1 VTALGLALGLIAL
14 AGCGG
19 EDKSGGEKGDRLQTD
34 RVEKKIREEVAEKMR
49 QAEQQ
54 AGELDAYAAH
64 ELARPEADTWDP
76 AARLYRIEGEK
87 NLQPDGTA
95 MMWTAYYAIQEDPEN
110 APSRDQG
117 KKLVVLMMQ
126 GRIMKAEKKETQQEI
141 AWTTECH
148 RFLPENWMNSDQA
161 YSKCFAALKEKHGAE
176 MEKAG
181 KFRIDCVARNYRQG
195 SDWVRTPAWEL
206 SCSIDGSPAAAQI
219 HAVTGEVLE
228 VK

>member
-1 VTALGLALGLIAL
+1 MMKKMITVVVLSALSMGLIGL
-14 AGCGG
+14 IGCGG
-19 EDKSGGEKGDRLQTD
+19 GEKSDRA
-34 RVEKKIREEVAEKMR
+34 EKKIRQEVAEKME

-54 AGELDAYAAH
+54 TGELDAYAAH
-64 ELARPEADTWDP
+64 EMALPEAQKWEQ

-95 MMWTAYYAIQEDPEN
+95 LMWTAYYAVQEDPEN

-126 GRIMKAEKKETQQEI
+126 GRIIKAKKKETQQEI

-148 RFLPENWMNSDQA
+148 LFLPEGWMNSDQA
-161 YSKCFAALKEKHGAE
+161 YAKCFAALKEKHGE
-176 MEKAG
+176 TMEKAQ
-181 KFRIDCVARNYRQG
+181 KFRIDCVARRYRQG
-195 SDWVRTPAWEL
+195 RDWIRKPAWEL

>member
-1 VTALGLALGLIAL
+1 VLRVSLLCLASGLIVL

-19 EDKSGGEKGDRLQTD
+19 GEKSD
-34 RVEKKIREEVAEKMR
+34 RVEEKVRQEVAEKMNK
-49 QAEQQ
+49 AEQQ

-64 ELARPEADTWDP
+64 ELARPEADTWDR

-95 MMWTAYYAIQEDPEN
+95 MMWTAHYAVQEDPEN
-110 APSRDQG
+110 TPSRDQG

-126 GRIMKAEKKETQQEI
+126 GKLIKAESKETQQEI
-141 AWTTECH
+141 GWTTECH
-148 RFLPENWMNSDQA
+148 LFLPESWMNSDQA
-161 YSKCFAALKEKHGAE
+161 YEKCFAALKDTHGAE
-176 MEKAG
+176 MDKAG
-181 KFRIDCVARNYRQG
+181 KFRIDCLARSYRQG
-195 SDWVRTPAWEL
+195 GEWVRIPAWEL
-206 SCSIDGSPAAAQI
+206 SCTIGGSPAAAQI